1 MNTHTDIR
9 HRVPPA
15 LQRSLLAV
23 PATSAR
29 FLEKAA
35 QSAADAIFID
45 LEDAVIPGLKVQA
58 RAMAID
64 ALKNLDWGS
73 RIVSVRVNALD
84 TPWGCREILDLV
96 EACPRL
102 DRILLP
108 KCVSAADL
116 RTVDVLVRAAELAAG
131 RERPVQIEA
140 LIESARG
147 VAEVESIAGA
157 SDRLVAMVFGGG
169 DYQLDLG
176 SFQRTVGAPAPDYA
190 VLTDAGAGG
199 QRERHWNDLWHF
211 AMARIANACRAFGLA
226 PIDGPFTAIGDADGL
241 DAAARRAAAL
251 GFEGKM
257 AVHPS
262 QIERINTVFSPSSQ
276 QVEWARDVLAAMAA
290 AAAQGRG
297 AVKDS
302 RGEMIDLMH
311 LKLAAK
317 INERAERVRAG
328 AAR

>member
-1 MNTHTDIR
+1 MNTHIES
-9 HRVPPA
+9 HRRMPLA

-35 QSAADAIFID
+35 HSSADAIFID
-45 LEDAVIPGLKVQA
+45 LEDAVIPALKVEA
-58 RAMAID
+58 RGKAID
-64 ALKNLDWGS
+64 ALKHLDWGR

-108 KCVSAADL
+108 KCDSAADV
-116 RTVDVLVRAAELAAG
+116 RTVDVLVRAAERAAG
-131 RERPVQIEA
+131 RARPVQIEA

-147 VAEVESIAGA
+147 VAEVEAIAGA

-176 SFQRTVGAPAPDYA
+176 SFQRSVGAPAPDYT
-190 VLTDAGAGG
+190 VLTDADAGG

-211 AMARIANACRAFGLA
+211 AMARIANACRAYGLA
-226 PIDGPFTAIGDADGL
+226 PIDGPFTAIGDGDGL

-257 AVHPS
+257 AIHPS
-262 QIERINTVFSPSSQ
+262 QVEPINAVFSPSAQ
-276 QVEWARDVLAAMAA
+276 QVEWARDVLEAMAA
-290 AAAQGRG
+290 AAAEGRG

-328 AAR
+328 TSR